1 MAKITFYAILDKIN
15 FKRYGEKENIINEIH
30 QLSAELWE
38 LRKRIT
44 IAKRS
49 LRAVIAEK
57 NAYCEKLIAGAKK
70 GNLPMYNGIC
80 HSLPA
85 YLKDIVDKKEYIA
98 RCQQMSKSRR
108 AAIRQIILALKPRMC
123 DVGDIVGLPK
133 VKPEVKK
140 DDGRIYVEFTR
151 GQAFELLNRLANGIK
166 SNPKFVSV
174 SLDFPK
180 SAVKRGI

>member
-1 MAKITFYAILDKIN
+1 MAKFTFYKILDHII
-15 FKRYGEKENIINEIH
+15 FKRQGEKENIINEIH
-30 QLSAELWE
+30 QLSAELQE
-38 LRKRIT
+38 LRTRISV
-44 IAKRS
+44 AKRY
-49 LRAVIAEK
+49 LRAVIDEK
-57 NAYCEKLIAGAKK
+57 NAYCEKIIAGAKK

-98 RCQQMSKSRR
+98 SCQRMCKIRR
-108 AAIRQIILALKPRMC
+108 AAIRQIIQALKARMC
-123 DVGDIVGLPK
+123 DVGDIVGLP
-133 VKPEVKK
+133 EVNPAPK
-140 DDGRIYVEFTR
+140 DDRIYVEFTR